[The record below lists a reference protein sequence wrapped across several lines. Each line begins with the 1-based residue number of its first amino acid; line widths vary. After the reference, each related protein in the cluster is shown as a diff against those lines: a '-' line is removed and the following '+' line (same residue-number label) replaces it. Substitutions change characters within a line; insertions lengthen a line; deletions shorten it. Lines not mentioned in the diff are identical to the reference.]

1 MKKQFIKSE
10 SIFHILI
17 IIIGIII
24 DIITK
29 RLAVLYLK
37 PIGFYDIIPGI
48 IGLSYKE
55 NTGAAFSILEGKR
68 LFFIILTSC
77 FMLFLLYI
85 LFSGIISDF
94 FSRITISMIISGGIG
109 NLIDRIIQGYV
120 VDMID
125 FYLINF
131 AVFNF
136 ADILVTCGAF
146 LFVFRYII
154 KKGSIIEWK

>member
-1 MKKQFIKSE
+1 MKNTFKSE
-10 SIFHILI
+10 SILHILI
-17 IIIGIII
+17 IIFGILI
-24 DIITK
+24 DIFTK

-48 IGLSYKE
+48 FGLSYKE

-68 LFFIILTSC
+68 LFFIILTSI
-77 FMLFLLYI
+77 FMLFLLFV
-85 LFSGIISDF
+85 LFSRLVNDLFG
-94 FSRITISMIISGGIG
+94 RITISMIISGGIG
-109 NLIDRIIQGYV
+109 NLIDRIFQGYV
-120 VDMID
+120 VDMFD

-136 ADILVTCGAF
+136 ADILVSCGAV
-146 LFVFRYII
+146 LFIFRYIE